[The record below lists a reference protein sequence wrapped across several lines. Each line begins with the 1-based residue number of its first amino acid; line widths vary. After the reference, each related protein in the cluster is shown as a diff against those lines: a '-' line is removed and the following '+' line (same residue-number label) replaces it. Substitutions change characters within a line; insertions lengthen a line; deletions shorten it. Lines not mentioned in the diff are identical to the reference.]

1 MGSVGEKTVETKK
14 RVEKKGRRRLVR
26 NTSRK
31 GRCSNG
37 VGEESQEEK
46 KA

>member
-1 MGSVGEKTVETKK
+1 MWENSRDKVEGGD
-14 RVEKKGRRRLVR
+14 KGRRRLVR

-37 VGEESQEEK
+37 VREESQEEK